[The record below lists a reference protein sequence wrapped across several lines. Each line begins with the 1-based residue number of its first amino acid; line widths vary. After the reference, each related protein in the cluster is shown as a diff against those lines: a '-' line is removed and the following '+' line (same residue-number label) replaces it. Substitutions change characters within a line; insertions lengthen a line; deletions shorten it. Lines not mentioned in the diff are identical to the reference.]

1 MKLFKEER
9 DLRRKEKLRWQ
20 KEAAAGKIRLNPGDE
35 GPIDLH
41 KTSKKRKTTG

>member
-1 MKLFKEER
+1 MKLLKEELN
-9 DLRRKEKLRWQ
+9 LRRKEKLRWQ

-41 KTSKKRKTTG
+41 KTSKNHKTKG